1 MLAHQTILNHDYFL
15 KLIISLQVWLADCGI
30 GKQQVRIII
39 IIFIQE
45 FGTLLHKIRHET
57 IKIKH
62 NT

>member
-1 MLAHQTILNHDYFL
+1 MKQISASTHLLGSKTI
-15 KLIISLQVWLADCGI
+15 
-30 GKQQVRIII
+30 III

-45 FGTLLHKIRHET
+45 FGTLLHKIKHET